1 MDQRALV
8 IGFAFSLMPDG
19 SAGPHNLKL
28 AEWLFQ
34 DMKDARI
41 SVSSGLALQWE
52 IAEAIEGLSSNAL
65 EPWRELGNLL
75 VIAPPRFA
83 PGDVNGAKLRGHL
96 AVSSLPFAKTL
107 LAHLPESGQDIEKR
121 LDELLNEPKFYRS
134 FIGLELEN
142 LEHPKL
148 GPLATEERVMPGLK
162 DYPDGLAQY
171 QRIRVNRLIMEA
183 IIQDRQIL
191 SDGAYLSTQGVIQA
205 ALQKF
210 PGSSLDR
217 IQVVAHPAHSPRCD
231 WQLRHWLN
239 DQNLDRSIV
248 IKSGNME
255 NWPWYDTV
263 AQHWCRSPEA
273 WTAQEQ
279 MIRISMKNP
288 GS

>member
-1 MDQRALV
+1 
-8 IGFAFSLMPDG
+8 MPDG

-34 DMKDARI
+34 EIKGARI
-41 SVSSGLALQWE
+41 SVNSGLALQWE
-52 IAEAIEGLSSNAL
+52 IAEALEFLSSDAL

-83 PGDVNGAKLRGHL
+83 PSDVNSAKLRGYL
-96 AVSSLPFAKTL
+96 AVSSVPFAKTL
-107 LAHLPESGQDIEKR
+107 LAHLPESDQDIEKGF
-121 LDELLNEPKFYRS
+121 DDLLNEPNFYRS
-134 FIGLELEN
+134 FIGLALEN
-142 LEHPKL
+142 LERPKL

-191 SDGAYLSTQGVIQA
+191 NDSAYLSTQGVIQA

-239 DQNLDRSIV
+239 VQSLDRSIV
-248 IKSGNME
+248 IKSANME

-273 WTAQEQ
+273 WTAQEE
-279 MIRISMKNP
+279 MVRHL
-288 GS
+288 

>member
-34 DMKDARI
+34 EMKDARI

-52 IAEAIEGLSSNAL
+52 IAEAIEVLSSNAL

-75 VIAPPRFA
+75 VIAPPKFA

-107 LAHLPESGQDIEKR
+107 LAHLPESDQDIEKG
-121 LDELLNEPKFYRS
+121 LDDLLNEPKFYRS
-134 FIGLELEN
+134 FIGLALEN

-148 GPLATEERVMPGLK
+148 GILATEERVMPGLK
-162 DYPDGLAQY
+162 DYPDGL
-171 QRIRVNRLIMEA
+171 IMEA

-191 SDGAYLSTQGVIQA
+191 NDGAYLSTQGVIQA

-239 DQNLDRSIV
+239 VQSLDRSIV
-248 IKSGNME
+248 IKSGNMG

-273 WTAQEQ
+273 WTAQEE
-279 MIRISMKNP
+279 MVRISMKNP
-288 GS
+288 DS